1 MRGVAVEADV
11 RRGFS
16 IGGSLEVVAF
26 GALLG
31 APVALAFWAAR
42 RRWRLP
48 RGAGTAVGLLL
59 LAVLSIFQPPAAS
72 SALGAT
78 PDSPLATGL
87 LFTAAFG
94 SYGLLL
100 DLLWRWRMPGPT

>member
-1 MRGVAVEADV
+1 V

-26 GALLG
+26 GAILG

-48 RGAGTAVGLLL
+48 HGAGVAVSLLL
-59 LAVLSIFQPPAAS
+59 FAVLAIFQPPSAS
-72 SALGAT
+72 SALGGT
-78 PDSPLATGL
+78 PDSPVATGL
-87 LFTAAFG
+87 LFAAAFG

-100 DLLWRWRMPGPT
+100 DLLWRWRTPR